1 MRTYVYIYTCIHVYI
16 YTRTVCMYVCDVI
29 WCDVMWQLLDGPA
42 FPYGILSCWAFG
54 GGHLR
59 WSMSYTDSW
68 VPESLNHPFSLS
80 YWPVSGKTCWNVLD
94 EWISWYWDPCFWE
107 GLLWLGWLSPDSAED
122 YKENLERIKKGGK
135 ADNKADNQ
143 RHQSEQWPLD
153 HHLSSNHHLC
163 HTTWFIGNDELTN
176 NANQYQAV
184 YIKGCLSVLNMSWF
198 SM

>member
-1 MRTYVYIYTCIHVYI
+1 MYIYIYTCIYI
-16 YTRTVCMYVCDVI
+16 YTYCMYVRMWCDLMWCDLM
-29 WCDVMWQLLDGPA
+29 WCDVTTPWWASISVRDPFMLGFWRGTSTLVDEFHGFVGSGVFESSLLP
-42 FPYGILSCWAFG
+42 FILTSF
-54 GGHLR
+54 R
-59 WSMSYTDSW
+59 
-68 VPESLNHPFSLS
+68 EN
-80 YWPVSGKTCWNVLD
+80 LD
-94 EWISWYWDPCFWE
+94 EWISCYWDPCFWE

-135 ADNKADNQ
+135 ADSKADNQ